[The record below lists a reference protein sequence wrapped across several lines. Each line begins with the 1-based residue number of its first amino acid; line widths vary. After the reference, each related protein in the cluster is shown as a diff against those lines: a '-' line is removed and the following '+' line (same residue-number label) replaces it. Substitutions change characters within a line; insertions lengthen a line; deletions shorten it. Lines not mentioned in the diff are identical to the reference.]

1 MVLVDTN
8 VLLDV
13 ATRDPQWFAW
23 SSAQLT
29 PLINARQAAI
39 NPVIYAELASCYR
52 TYFPSVKLL
61 AP

>member
-1 MVLVDTN
+1 MVLIDTN
-8 VLLDV
+8 VLLDI
-13 ATRDPQWFAW
+13 ATRDKKWFAW
-23 SSAQLT
+23 SSAKLA
-29 PLINARQAAI
+29 PLVNSRQAAV